1 MRPRLGPTNVVPD
14 LPADHRPLQAVQA
27 ITAQRFRLG
36 SKQRFS
42 VSIVGAW
49 VGTAEAAMR
58 IDQEFLLY
66 PLGTEEQPD
75 CPACGKPMTIALHE
89 ARKGDPDFATYR
101 CQACTRSERFV
112 VEN

>member
-1 MRPRLGPTNVVPD
+1 MVDARGDGDGEVFNARPRMRTAGAALGCRPGARSNH
-14 LPADHRPLQAVQA
+14 PAFQQLVGRQA
-27 ITAQRFRLG
+27 
-36 SKQRFS
+36 
-42 VSIVGAW
+42 
-49 VGTAEAAMR
+49 TAEASMR

-101 CQACTRSERFV
+101 CQTCTRSERFV